1 MSYRGFGVV
10 LAGKRVITVDGVNVA
25 FCPRYCPEVTLR
37 QMHEAEGGVPYT
49 RPSRIYVG
57 LTARFTLGSTP
68 VLRFGFVGF
77 AAGFLVGIRTGLE
90 RISGFVPDFVPKK
103 SNESPLGATWGLFW
117 PF

>member
-1 MSYRGFGVV
+1 M
-10 LAGKRVITVDGVNVA
+10 N
-25 FCPRYCPEVTLR
+25 
-37 QMHEAEGGVPYT
+37 AEGGVPYT

-77 AAGFLVGIRTGLE
+77 ASGLVGIRTGLV
-90 RISGFVPDFVPKK
+90 RISGFVPDFVPK

>member
-1 MSYRGFGVV
+1 MAAALHVHYSSSSELTILMAMC
-10 LAGKRVITVDGVNVA
+10 LATHVENTNGHAN
-25 FCPRYCPEVTLR
+25 
-37 QMHEAEGGVPYT
+37 AEGGVPYT

-77 AAGFLVGIRTGLE
+77 ASGLVGIRTGLV
-90 RISGFVPDFVPKK
+90 RISGFVPDFVPK
-103 SNESPLGATWGLFW
+103 SNGSPLGATWGLFW